1 MAIKGNQEFLE
12 KKKTQIEKLSSDP
25 AYGFKQKKLTAI
37 KEINEI
43 SKNLVKMEKDLIGF
57 NIEKKVVDDEETIG
71 ETTMNENN
79 INFDN
84 EEG

>member
-1 MAIKGNQEFLE
+1 
-12 KKKTQIEKLSSDP
+12 
-25 AYGFKQKKLTAI
+25 LTAI
-37 KEINEI
+37 NEINAI

-79 INFDN
+79 INFITKKVK
-84 EEG
+84 